1 MKTIICGAGD
11 VGYSIA
17 DKLFKENFE
26 VTVIDESDERLSKV
40 SDNLDVKIIKGIE
53 SLSHNSMGMI
63 ALENIPIIGT
73 MITRFKILEPII
85 FPITI

>member
-1 MKTIICGAGD
+1 MVPKCFGKCTLDKKSIIR
-11 VGYSIA
+11 V
-17 DKLFKENFE
+17 NN
-26 VTVIDESDERLSKV
+26 R
-40 SDNLDVKIIKGIE
+40 VKIIKGVE

>member
-1 MKTIICGAGD
+1 M
-11 VGYSIA
+11 
-17 DKLFKENFE
+17 NN
-26 VTVIDESDERLSKV
+26 R
-40 SDNLDVKIIKGIE
+40 VKIINGIE